1 MINKIK
7 RKKGI
12 AMSPKFACA
21 YRENN
26 QLAFVPNKY
35 SLVQMNLWN
44 WMTDFTRWE
53 VQSRLLTY
61 FLYIMKILIVS
72 QYYFPEQF
80 QINDIAPELVKRG
93 HEITILCGLPNYPKG
108 VYFEGFDN
116 KESVEIKEKE
126 YFKQTRSEEHT
137 SELQSP

>member
-35 SLVQMNLWN
+35 SLVQMNL
-44 WMTDFTRWE
+44 
-53 VQSRLLTY
+53 
-61 FLYIMKILIVS
+61 
-72 QYYFPEQF
+72 
-80 QINDIAPELVKRG
+80 
-93 HEITILCGLPNYPKG
+93 
-108 VYFEGFDN
+108 
-116 KESVEIKEKE
+116 
-126 YFKQTRSEEHT
+126 
-137 SELQSP
+137 

>member
-1 MINKIK
+1 
-7 RKKGI
+7 
-12 AMSPKFACA
+12 
-21 YRENN
+21 
-26 QLAFVPNKY
+26 
-35 SLVQMNLWN
+35 
-44 WMTDFTRWE
+44 MTDFTRWE

-126 YFKQTRSEEHT
+126 YFKQTGVHVIHIEQVLRSKNPLKLVMNYFMLFFAI
-137 SELQSP
+137 S